1 LERSDTDGQRAD
13 EWPASAHLR
22 EMLMLR
28 GAELLG
34 VAALIVYQVAAR
46 SERMPVGLIALCAIA
61 LYGSTWI
68 IHLHIRQQRPIP
80 GPQILAHLMV
90 DVAVLGCLLYVAS
103 GTTNPFAILY
113 LPVIVLAAAML
124 RADLLVWVVGA
135 CVASYGVLV
144 FFHHDFIGDLGAPG
158 HRAVEF
164 GTWIALSMVVAFV
177 AFFVYR
183 LSRIAREQQRM
194 EQIASEK
201 SHRDE
206 ALISLAALAAGTAH
220 ELNTPLSTM
229 AVIVDEMR
237 YWDRLGKDEQESVA
251 LLARQIDTCRGALKV
266 MVVAASADHFE
277 GARAL
282 PVIQFLE
289 NVVERFRFL
298 RPGVPLAF
306 GYERLDEDDRVIA
319 DKTLEHA
326 LMNLINNA
334 ADASPREVD
343 VRASSEDGRLFIDVR
358 DRGPGVPPSIR
369 EQLGRP
375 FFTTKGT
382 RPGAGSGVGLFITNR
397 TVESFGGSVL
407 LYQRAGGGTCVSVN
421 LPLQYRNESGGVH
434 GRSIASAAAAA
445 APYPAG

>member
-1 LERSDTDGQRAD
+1 LERRDTEADRAD

-34 VAALIVYQVAAR
+34 VATLILYQVAAR
-46 SERMPVGLIALCAIA
+46 SERMPVGLIALGAIA
-61 LYGSTWI
+61 LYASTWL
-68 IHLHIRQQRPIP
+68 IHLHLKERRPIP
-80 GPQILAHLMV
+80 GPQILAHLLV
-90 DVAVLGCLLYVAS
+90 DVAVLGCLLYAAS

-113 LPVIVLAAAML
+113 LPVVVLAAAML
-124 RADLLVWVVGA
+124 RADLLLWLVGA
-135 CVASYGVLV
+135 TIASYGVLV
-144 FFHHDFIGDLGAPG
+144 FVHHDFAGDLADPH

-164 GTWIALSMVVAFV
+164 GTWVALSMVIAFV

-183 LSRIAREQQRM
+183 LSRIAREQQRL
-194 EQIASEK
+194 EQVASEK
-201 SHRDE
+201 NHRDE

-229 AVIVDEMR
+229 KVIVDEMR
-237 YWDRLGKDEQESVA
+237 HWRALGSDEQESVA
-251 LLARQIDTCRGALKV
+251 LLAGQIETCRGALKD

-282 PVIQFLE
+282 PVIRFLE
-289 NVVERFRFL
+289 SVVERFRFL

-306 GYERLDEDDRVIA
+306 GYERLDEDDQVIA

-326 LMNLINNA
+326 LINLINNA
-334 ADASPREVD
+334 ADASPRDVD
-343 VRASSEDGRLFIDVR
+343 VRASSEDGRLFVDVR

-369 EQLGRP
+369 EQIGRP
-375 FFTTKGT
+375 FFTTKGA

-397 TVESFGGSVL
+397 TIESFGGSVL

-434 GRSIASAAAAA
+434 GRSIAPAAAAA